1 MIISKAGSLIV
12 QNLSQ
17 HLEMAGRILLKAGS
31 LIAQNLSQ
39 NLEMAGSILSK
50 AGSLIEQNSPQHL
63 EMAGGILQ
71 DTREAQRHNQAYISI
86 ATTITNYDHQ
96 VRYKADNNQ
105 IRPSQSID
113 LISLRSVQHEMPG

>member
-1 MIISKAGSLIV
+1 MIISKAGSLIA

-17 HLEMAGRILLKAGS
+17 HLEMAGRILSKAGS

-39 NLEMAGSILSK
+39 HLEMAGRILSK
-50 AGSLIEQNSPQHL
+50 AGSLIEQNSSQHL

-86 ATTITNYDHQ
+86 A
-96 VRYKADNNQ
+96 DNNQ
-105 IRPSQSID
+105 IRPSQSIH